1 MLLDLSRLRTGV
13 EKVDRSEPP
22 EAFALE
28 GEDFRLVQ
36 PAHLVVEARKDAKKV
51 RLVGRLKATLECE
64 CSRCVE
70 PFAVPVDAA
79 IDMLY
84 LPVSERV
91 EQAGE
96 QEVNQEDAGV
106 AYYDGDV
113 IDLGELMREQF
124 FLALPMKPL
133 CREDCRGLCAI
144 CGINRNRETC
154 TCEESWTDP
163 RLDVLKKLKTT

>member
-22 EAFALE
+22 GAFALE
-28 GEDFRLVQ
+28 GEDFRLIE
-36 PAHLVVEARKDAKKV
+36 PAHLAVEARKDAKKV
-51 RLVGRLKATLECE
+51 RVVGRLRTTLECE
-64 CSRCVE
+64 CSRCLE
-70 PFAVPVDAA
+70 PFAVPVDAP

-84 LPVSERV
+84 LPASDRV

-106 AYYDGDV
+106 TYYDGDT

-124 FLALPMKPL
+124 FLAAPMKPL
-133 CREDCRGLCAI
+133 CREECQGLCPV
-144 CGINRNRETC
+144 CGVNRNRETC
-154 TCEESWTDP
+154 TCQVSWTDP
-163 RLDVLKKLKTT
+163 RLDALKKLKTT